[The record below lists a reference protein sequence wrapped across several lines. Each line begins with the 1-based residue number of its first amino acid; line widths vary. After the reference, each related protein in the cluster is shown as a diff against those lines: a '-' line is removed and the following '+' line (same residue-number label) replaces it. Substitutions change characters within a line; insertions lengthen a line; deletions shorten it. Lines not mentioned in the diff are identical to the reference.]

1 MNLAAAGPST
11 ALSGGISPGWGMG
24 PKRLSRYPQNV
35 PHQEGGSFEM
45 AIWSKEHLQ
54 NVVRKRMGGMK
65 FIAVSN
71 REPYIHR
78 NEGGRIE
85 CIQPASGLTTA
96 IDPIMRASGGVW
108 VAHGSGSADRE
119 VVDERDHVLVPPE
132 EPLYS
137 LRRVWLPEQL
147 EREYYYGLA
156 NEGLWPL
163 CHMAFHRPKFNKRD
177 WDSYRLAN
185 ELFAQAVLEEAAGEP
200 AFVFIQ
206 DYHFG
211 LLPRMLKQYNPNL
224 IVAQFWHIPWPNRE
238 AFRAFPWKQELLDGM
253 LGNDLLGFHIRYHC
267 QNFLETVDR
276 NMEALVDL
284 EHCTI
289 SREGHK
295 TSVRSFPISIDFEN
309 HVAEAKSG
317 EVQAELAQWLLDLY
331 PRPDILGIGVD
342 RIDYTKGIPDRLNAL
357 DLLLEQHP
365 EYRGRLVFVQV
376 GVPSRIAIADYERLN
391 RDLQA
396 QVTAINDKWKTD
408 SWKPIVFIQRHVE
421 QSALIALHLLA
432 DFCVVSSL
440 HDGMNLVAKEFVASR
455 FDGDGVLIL
464 STFTGA
470 ARELTGALLINP
482 FHAEEVAGAMHA
494 AIVMNPAERKRRM
507 ERMRATVE
515 SNNIYRWAGKI
526 VEGLGSVEVASSE
539 TAEATVGLAAALT

>member
-1 MNLAAAGPST
+1 
-11 ALSGGISPGWGMG
+11 
-24 PKRLSRYPQNV
+24 
-35 PHQEGGSFEM
+35 M

-54 NVVRKRMGGMK
+54 NVVRKRMAGLK

-78 NEGGRIE
+78 NENGSIE

-108 VAHGSGSADRE
+108 VAHGSGSADRA
-119 VVDERDHVLVPPE
+119 VVDERDHVLVPPDE
-132 EPLYS
+132 RLYS
-137 LRRVWLPEQL
+137 LRRVWLPEKI

-163 CHMAFHRPKFNKRD
+163 CHIAFHRPKFSRKD
-177 WDSYRLAN
+177 WDSYRIAN

-211 LLPRMLKQYNPNL
+211 LLPRMLKRYNPNL
-224 IVAQFWHIPWPNRE
+224 VVAQFWHIPWPNRE

-267 QNFLETVDR
+267 QNFLDTVDR
-276 NMEALVDL
+276 NLEALADL
-284 EHCTI
+284 EHSTI
-289 SREGHK
+289 VREGHK
-295 TSVRSFPISIDFEN
+295 TTVRAFPISIDFEQ
-309 HVAEAKSG
+309 HVADAKGG
-317 EVQAELAQWLLDLY
+317 EVQAELAQWLLDLD
-331 PRPDILGIGVD
+331 PRPDILGIGID
-342 RIDYTKGIPDRLNAL
+342 RIDYTKGIPDRLNAI

-365 EYRGRLVFVQV
+365 EYRGRLMFVQI
-376 GVPSRIAIADYERLN
+376 GVPSRTAIAEYERLN
-391 RDLQA
+391 RDLEA
-396 QVTAINDKWKTD
+396 LVAAINDKWKTD
-408 SWKPIVFIQRHVE
+408 SWRPIRFVQRHMD
-421 QSALIALHLLA
+421 QPALIALHLLA

-464 STFTGA
+464 STFTGS

-482 FHAEEVAGAMHA
+482 FNGDEMAGAMHT
-494 AIVMNPAERKRRM
+494 AITMPAAERKRRM

-526 VEGLGSVEVASSE
+526 IEGIGNVEVAEMESPALQASM
-539 TAEATVGLAAALT
+539 TAVPAMT